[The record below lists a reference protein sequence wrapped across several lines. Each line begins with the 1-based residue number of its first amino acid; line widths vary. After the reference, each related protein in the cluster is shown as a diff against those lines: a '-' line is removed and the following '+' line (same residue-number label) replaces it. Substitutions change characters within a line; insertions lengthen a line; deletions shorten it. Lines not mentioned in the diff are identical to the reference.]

1 MLQSFSAV
9 LATLALL
16 AFISLLANQR
26 FRDVDRL
33 PMKIQLDGSPG
44 WTAPRAL
51 ALSLT
56 PILAVFV
63 LLPAAALLGNIGL
76 GPLPVLV
83 LSLSFIAMHLLHI
96 GLIAKSLKV

>member
-1 MLQSFSAV
+1 MLQSFAIV

-26 FRDVDRL
+26 FRGAARL
-33 PMKIQLDGSPG
+33 PMKIHPGGTPG

-51 ALSLT
+51 GLSFTPVISAL
-56 PILAVFV
+56 V

-83 LSLSFIAMHLLHI
+83 LALSFIAVHLLHI
-96 GLIAKSLKV
+96 TLIAKSLKL